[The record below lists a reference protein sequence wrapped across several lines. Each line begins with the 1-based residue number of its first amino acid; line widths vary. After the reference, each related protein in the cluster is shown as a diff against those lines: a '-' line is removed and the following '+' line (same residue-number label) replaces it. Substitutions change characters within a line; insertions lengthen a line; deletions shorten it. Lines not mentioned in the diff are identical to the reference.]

1 MFFRTP
7 KEMSEYEA
15 REKYEMDMLLAEDN
29 GRAEGRAEGIAE
41 GRIEALLETAKNLLK
56 LGLSV
61 EQIKA
66 ATHLNDEQ
74 LAQLR

>member
-1 MFFRTP
+1 MTYLTYPSQEEVYQLAKDDEIIAEAMEVEKVFFRTP
-7 KEMSEYEA
+7 
-15 REKYEMDMLLAEDN
+15 
-29 GRAEGRAEGIAE
+29 
-41 GRIEALLETAKNLLK
+41 EALLETAKNLLK
-56 LGLSV
+56 LGLSI